1 MNQSKSTAV
10 DCGRLTRFGVV
21 ALAMFGLAGSQRAEA
36 DLTISTPAGLR
47 PGDTFRIAFLTG
59 RTTFATSD
67 NIATYNS
74 FVNAD
79 ATSQAGGGL
88 VVYSGTALTFN
99 AIASTA
105 TVDAITNI
113 GQFGAALYLADGTK
127 VATADTTKGI
137 WSGQSLLS
145 PINENLTGYKEIYA
159 TPVWT
164 GTYIEGQIDNP
175 LGGGFVTY
183 GVSNV
188 TANGWIYAGFGEE
201 FSQARQMYGISQA
214 LTVPAPEP
222 SSIVLAMLAGCG
234 VVGAYVR
241 RRIASRRG

>member
-1 MNQSKSTAV
+1 
-10 DCGRLTRFGVV
+10 
-21 ALAMFGLAGSQRAEA
+21 MFGLAGSQRAEA

-47 PGDTFRIAFLTG
+47 PGDTFRIAFPHG
-59 RTTFATSD
+59 ARTTFATSD

-88 VVYSGTALTFN
+88 VVYSGTASPHSMRLPPRQPSMPLPTSGT
-99 AIASTA
+99 IW
-105 TVDAITNI
+105 
-113 GQFGAALYLADGTK
+113 AALYLADGTK
-127 VATADTTKGI
+127 VATADITTKGI

-188 TANGWIYAGFGEE
+188 TANGWIYAGFG
-201 FSQARQMYGISQA
+201 
-214 LTVPAPEP
+214 
-222 SSIVLAMLAGCG
+222 G
-234 VVGAYVR
+234 VDSPRRVR
-241 RRIASRRG
+241 CME